1 MDFCIYDSRMS
12 VFKQP
17 FGAVAA
23 GTQVQFSIHLPKDV
37 LPQKVEFVLCS
48 DGETDRSFPMQFLRG
63 NLRLNRYTVT
73 FTPTRPKLY
82 FYYFRVTEHS
92 GVTHVIHA
100 NDSMRGDM
108 GLHTDRYW
116 QLTVYDPSMHRPNS
130 LGNGIMYQ
138 IFPDRF
144 CNSGT
149 PKQNVPADRVLR
161 NDWGALPVYLPNE
174 KGEITNS
181 DYFGGDLIGITQKL
195 PYLQKLG
202 VTCLYLNP
210 IFEAHSN
217 HRYNTAD
224 YNKID
229 PLLGTEEDFA
239 ALCAEAKKCG
249 ISVIL
254 DGVFSHTGSDSVYFN
269 RDGRYGEHSGA
280 YRDPNSPYREWYS
293 FKRYPDEYESWWGF
307 VTLPNVRETQPDYI
321 DFICN
326 PQTGVLAKWLRLG
339 ASGFRLDVADELPDA
354 FIDRVYQT
362 VKSFGQDKVVIGEVW
377 EDASNKI
384 SYGNRRR
391 YLLGQQLDSVM
402 NYPFRN
408 AVLGYVLTGHDDEF
422 LNGVVSIIEN
432 YPKPAMHAMM
442 NSLSTHD
449 TPRAIT
455 VLVGESMEG
464 KQRPW
469 QAQHHYLP
477 LDAYARGQVLLKLAS
492 TLQYFLPG
500 IPCLYYGDEAGLSG
514 YADPFNRC
522 CYPWGNE
529 NHELVDWFARLG
541 QLRLSMPFLTEADFL
556 PLVVDSDLC
565 AYLRISGT
573 QKLLVAINRSQSEKS
588 LPLPPGFEDAQLH
601 LLLGN
606 YQNGLLGAQSAVL
619 MDVDND
625 INVEG
630 MF

>member
-1 MDFCIYDSRMS
+1 M
-12 VFKQP
+12 
-17 FGAVAA
+17 
-23 GTQVQFSIHLPKDV
+23 
-37 LPQKVEFVLCS
+37 
-48 DGETDRSFPMQFLRG
+48 
-63 NLRLNRYTVT
+63 
-73 FTPTRPKLY
+73 
-82 FYYFRVTEHS
+82 
-92 GVTHVIHA
+92 
-100 NDSMRGDM
+100 
-108 GLHTDRYW
+108 
-116 QLTVYDPSMHRPNS
+116 
-130 LGNGIMYQ
+130 
-138 IFPDRF
+138 
-144 CNSGT
+144 
-149 PKQNVPADRVLR
+149 
-161 NDWGALPVYLPNE
+161 
-174 KGEITNS
+174 
-181 DYFGGDLIGITQKL
+181 
-195 PYLQKLG
+195 
-202 VTCLYLNP
+202 
-210 IFEAHSN
+210 
-217 HRYNTAD
+217 
-224 YNKID
+224 
-229 PLLGTEEDFA
+229 
-239 ALCAEAKKCG
+239 
-249 ISVIL
+249 
-254 DGVFSHTGSDSVYFN
+254 
-269 RDGRYGEHSGA
+269 
-280 YRDPNSPYREWYS
+280 
-293 FKRYPDEYESWWGF
+293 
-307 VTLPNVRETQPDYI
+307 
-321 DFICN
+321 
-326 PQTGVLAKWLRLG
+326 LAKWLRLG

-362 VKSFGQDKVVIGEVW
+362 VKSFGEDKVVIGEVW

-422 LNGVVSIIEN
+422 LNGVISIIEN

-556 PLVVDSDLC
+556 PLVVESDLC

-573 QKLLVAINRSQSEKS
+573 KKLLVAINRSQSEKS

-601 LLLGN
+601 LLLGS